1 MLVKMPILKSKI
13 RKDGTSEDICKSAE
27 EEVQTLTNSYIRKVD
42 ELLVH
47 KDAEIMKV

>member
-1 MLVKMPILKSKI
+1 MLCKDANTGNQKT

-47 KDAEIMKV
+47 KDMPKS

>member
-1 MLVKMPILKSKI
+1 MPILKSKT
-13 RKDGTSEDICKSAE
+13 RKDGTSEDKKSE

>member
-1 MLVKMPILKSKI
+1 MPILKSKT

-27 EEVQTLTNSYIRKVD
+27 EEVQTLTNTQEV
-42 ELLVH
+42 LLVH

>member
-1 MLVKMPILKSKI
+1 MPILKSKT
-13 RKDGTSEDICKSAE
+13 RKDGTSEDICKSE

-42 ELLVH
+42 ELVH